1 MKDPGNS
8 KKYFGWTSHP
18 TEAARNSEKIDID
31 SNHYHNIFFAGRN
44 TGKTSRMIEEILGKL
59 DKELTKSSKFF
70 IAGVDTALPK
80 EETIMSLFKYKPSGY
95 MEQIKHGFNFEP
107 ITIGEIWE
115 QFSND
120 ILKFPTPSLEEMLKA
135 SMVPNERKAPI
146 GPIVPKNKKLG
157 QPVYTR
163 NKDVERKHLYAVDT
177 EIIDSRTEKTL
188 VITSLIPMHHGEEPR
203 YYAKF
208 KNGSCSHIVK
218 ESEMTLEED

>member
-18 TEAARNSEKIDID
+18 NESARDPKSCDVFYRKRLT
-31 SNHYHNIFFAGRN
+31 GRN
-44 TGKTSRMIEEILGKL
+44 FGKTEELWKEFLSKFNEGALKL
-59 DKELTKSSKFF
+59 DSMNF
-70 IAGVDTALPK
+70 IGNVDVALPK

-95 MEQIKHGFNFEP
+95 MEQIKHGFDFEP
-107 ITIGEIWE
+107 ITIGEFWE
-115 QFSND
+115 RFSND
-120 ILKFPTPSLEEMLKA
+120 ILKFPTPSLGEMLKA
-135 SMVPNERKAPI
+135 SMIPNEIKAPI
-146 GPIVPKNKKLG
+146 RGSFIKKEE
-157 QPVYTR
+157 PV
-163 NKDVERKHLYAVDT
+163 VERKHLYAVDT

-218 ESEMTLEED
+218 ESEITPEED